1 MKKKKT
7 MIRSKYN
14 PPVDKGEVNEEK
26 AITMPGLEDN
36 PRQVL
41 ENHVRG
47 INPITGAILDK
58 QHYYGDAIIP
68 YNKDLTYEEL
78 RIKSEAL
85 KAQLKNYEDKI
96 SELKQSE
103 GETTSGTD
111 VVQTTNGTGSTEPE
125 KGA

>member
-68 YNKDLTYEEL
+68 YNQDLTYEEL
-78 RIKSEAL
+78 RIKSNAL
-85 KAQLKNYEDKI
+85 KAQLKDYEDKL
-96 SELKQSE
+96 SELKQSS

-111 VVQTTNGTGSTEPE
+111 VVQTTDSTGSTEPE
-125 KGA
+125 TGA